1 MGFLKELAGIAAPI
15 AGTIIGGPLGGS
27 IGGALGGLLGGSGQP
42 KSTSQTTQQQ
52 LHPQLDALL
61 FGSPGQQGLI
71 SKNIG
76 LGNLPQSPDLQQYGN
91 AMGAF
96 LGNAGADMGA
106 MRDAAYGMMS
116 PLGAP
121 QAQAA
126 MMGGTPQMS
135 AALTGAVPQMS
146 AALTGA
152 APQMQAAQAGPAALS
167 AGAPQIA
174 ANGQGDVLWN
184 KGESFNAP
192 ANMQGAQATAAQ
204 VQMPQGMQAVLS
216 SGAQMNLPGQN
227 GVNVSGALD
236 SLINGAPGANPYLT
250 GAIQK
255 GINQSSNA
263 FGNMLADAK
272 SATQDLLGGIR
283 GGAMMAG
290 QFGGSRQGLA
300 EAKGVDSFNKNVSR
314 AAQQFGQYNTDAAVA
329 AQAGAYESDRNRQLS
344 AAQGLSAQQYG
355 AAGQQAS
362 MNQQNNQFN
371 AGQQQQANS
380 TTYAG
385 QLSGALANAGYAQQ
399 TGLANQAST
408 NAANQTNYAGQL
420 QTNQANAG
428 MAQQANLANQAVGNN
443 AAQFG
448 ANAANAASLAQAQL
462 GQNNNQ
468 FNAGQQNN
476 LSQYNAGLAQ
486 SANQYNTGLQQ
497 QAGQFNA
504 GQQQQANQYNT
515 GLQANNGQFN
525 AGQQQNANQFN
536 TGLQQQTGLANLGNQ
551 QQTNLANLQALLGT
565 NQLNSTRGMSGLGAL
580 SGLLGTAYQ
589 GATNQDNWALNRA
602 QQVNNLVTPYLD
614 PTGGRTTTEPLYSS
628 TGGNMLSGAM
638 MGGQLAG
645 LFGGG
650 GSGAGP
656 LDGIMKYF
664 GAGPGV
670 IG

>member
-1 MGFLKELAGIAAPI
+1 MGFLKDLVGIAAPI
-15 AGTIIGGPLGGS
+15 VGTMVGGPLGGS
-27 IGGALGGLLGGSGQP
+27 IGGALGGLVSGSGQP

-76 LGNLPQSPDLQQYGN
+76 LGNLPQSPELQQYGG

-126 MMGGTPQMS
+126 MMSGTPQMS
-135 AALTGAVPQMS
+135 AALTGSTPQMS
-146 AALTGA
+146 AA
-152 APQMQAAQAGPAALS
+152 QAGPTALATAAQS

-174 ANGQGDVLWN
+174 AHSQGPVLWN
-184 KGESFNAP
+184 KGESFSAP
-192 ANMQGAQATAAQ
+192 TNMQGAQATAAQ
-204 VQMPQGMQAVLS
+204 VQMPGAMQAAQSAGV
-216 SGAQMNLPGQN
+216 QMNLPGQN
-227 GVNVSGALD
+227 GLSVRGALN
-236 SLINGAPGANPYLT
+236 SLINGAPGSNPYLT

-263 FGNMLADAK
+263 FSNMLTDAK
-272 SATQDLLGGIR
+272 SATMDALTSIR
-283 GGAMMAG
+283 GGALGAG
-290 QFGGSRQGLA
+290 QFGSSRQGIA
-300 EAKGVDSFNKNVSR
+300 EGKAIDSMNTNLSR
-314 AAQQFGQYNTDAAVA
+314 AASQFGQNNTDAAVA
-329 AQAGAYESDRNRQLS
+329 AQAGAYDADRNRQLS
-344 AAQGLSAQQYG
+344 AAQGLSGQQYG
-355 AAGQQAS
+355 AAAQQAT
-362 MNQQNNQFN
+362 MDQHNNQFN

-428 MAQQANLANQAVGNN
+428 LAQQANMANQAAGNN

-448 ANAANAASLAQAQL
+448 ASAANAASLAQAQL
-462 GQNNNQ
+462 GQANGQFNAGLQQQTGQ
-468 FNAGQQNN
+468 FNAGQQNAT
-476 LSQYNAGLAQ
+476 SQFNAGLQ
-486 SANQYNTGLQQ
+486 QQANQYNTGLQQ
-497 QAGQFNA
+497 NNGQFNA
-504 GQQQQANQYNT
+504 GQQQQANQV
-515 GLQANNGQFN
+515 N
-525 AGQQQNANQFN
+525 AG
-536 TGLQQQTGLANLGNQ
+536 LLQQTGLANLGNQ
-551 QQTNLANLQALLGT
+551 QQTGLANLQALLGT
-565 NQLNSTRGMSGLGAL
+565 NQLNATRGMSGLGAL

-589 GATNQDNWALNRA
+589 GATNQDNWAINRA
-602 QQVNNLVTPYLD
+602 QQVNSMVTPYLGANQSV
-614 PTGGRTTTEPLYSS
+614 TSTQPLYSN
-628 TGGNMLSGAM
+628 TGGNILGGAL

-650 GSGAGP
+650 KDSQGGSYGSLGD
-656 LDGIMKYF
+656 LFSGKFMQF
-664 GAGPGV
+664 G
-670 IG
+670 